1 MTAIDDA
8 NALLPS
14 QSALEFPTSFVWG
27 VATASYQ
34 VEGAVSEDG
43 RTPSIWDV
51 FSHTPG
57 KVARG
62 DTGDVAA
69 DHYHR
74 YKDDVALMRELGVGA
89 YRFSVAW
96 PRIVPDGAGPV
107 NPAGIDFYSRLVDEL
122 LASSM
127 EPVVTLY
134 HWDLPAELEGG
145 WTSRDTAHR
154 FAEYAVKV
162 AEALGDRVRTWITL
176 NEPWCSAFLGYA
188 DGEHAPGHH
197 EPAEAMQAT
206 HHLLLAHG
214 LAVCELRRAL
224 PADAKVAITLNPGV
238 PRPASTS
245 LEDRLAA
252 HKIDG
257 LQTRIWADPIVRG
270 TYPRDVIDFTSSVT
284 DWSFVRDGD
293 LAAISA
299 PIDFFGLNF
308 YNPGV
313 VAAVPEGEPRE
324 SRRLWPG
331 CDDVRFVEMQVERT
345 AMNWPVDETGLYEL
359 LTRFRRDY
367 GLPLVVTENGAA
379 YHDTVDSD
387 GQVHDV
393 ARVSYLRRHLT
404 QLHRAIRD
412 GVDVRGYFV
421 WSLIDNFEWAW
432 GYDKRFGIVRVD
444 FETQR
449 RTIKDSGRFYR
460 EVVRSNAVPLE

>member
-1 MTAIDDA
+1 MTASADA
-8 NALLPS
+8 SALSPS
-14 QSALEFPTSFVWG
+14 QAALQFPASFLWG
-27 VATASYQ
+27 AATAAYQ

-57 KVARG
+57 KVAGG

-74 YKDDVALMRELGVGA
+74 YKEDVALMRELGIAA

-96 PRIVPDGAGPV
+96 PRIVPGGVGPV
-107 NPAGIDFYSRLVDEL
+107 NRAGVDFYSRLVDEL
-122 LASSM
+122 LAASI

-134 HWDLPAELEGG
+134 HWDLPVELEGG
-145 WTSRDTAHR
+145 WTARDTAFR
-154 FAEYAVKV
+154 FAEYAVQV

-197 EPAEAMQAT
+197 EPAEAMQAM

-214 LAVCELRRAL
+214 LAVPELRRVL
-224 PADAKVAITLNPGV
+224 PAGAKVAITLNPGV

-257 LQTRIWADPIVRG
+257 LQTRVWADPIVRG
-270 TYPRDVIDFTSSVT
+270 AYPRDVIDFTSSVT
-284 DWSFVRDGD
+284 DWSFVHDGD
-293 LAAISA
+293 LAAIAA

-313 VAAVPEGEPRE
+313 VAAIPEGEPRE

-331 CDDVRFVEMQVERT
+331 CDDVRFVEMPVERT
-345 AMNWPVDETGLYEL
+345 AMNWPVEETGLYEL
-359 LTRFRRDY
+359 LTRFHRDY
-367 GLPLVVTENGAA
+367 GLAGDDYGERRG
-379 YHDTVDSD
+379 
-387 GQVHDV
+387 
-393 ARVSYLRRHLT
+393 LRRHC
-404 QLHRAIRD
+404 R
-412 GVDVRGYFV
+412 RGR
-421 WSLIDNFEWAW
+421 LGA
-432 GYDKRFGIVRVD
+432 R
-444 FETQR
+444 R
-449 RTIKDSGRFYR
+449 RTSVIPAPSLDAVASRDHRRCRRPRLFR
-460 EVVRSNAVPLE
+460 VVAHRQL